1 MAERVVIL
9 DCSGRLSVIYLKGIA
24 MKISTKGD
32 YATRALQDLATRYE
46 KGPVPIEAIAE
57 RQALPA
63 RYLEQLLLTLK
74 RAGFLASRRGVN
86 GGYYLAK
93 PAREITLGQIIRAV
107 DGPVAP
113 IFCVTDP
120 PREGCSQETM
130 CVLRDV
136 WAEVRDAVSAIVD
149 HTTLADICE
158 RIQAKTKER
167 VTYQI

>member
-1 MAERVVIL
+1 MR
-9 DCSGRLSVIYLKGIA
+9 
-24 MKISTKGD
+24 ISTKGD
-32 YATRALQDLATRYE
+32 YATRALQDLAMHYDQ
-46 KGPVPIEAIAE
+46 GPIPIEAIAQ

-74 RAGFLASRRGVN
+74 RAGLLASKRGVN

-93 PAREITLGQIIRAV
+93 LPREITLGQILRAV
-107 DGPVAP
+107 DGPITP
-113 IFCVTDP
+113 IFCVSET
-120 PREGCSQETM
+120 PREHCSQEDF
-130 CVLRDV
+130 CALRDV

-149 HTTLADICE
+149 HTTLQDICE

>member
-1 MAERVVIL
+1 MVKVDSIGRY
-9 DCSGRLSVIYLKGIA
+9 SGICTEGIA

-32 YATRALQDLATRYE
+32 YATRALQDLAMRYE
-46 KGPVPIEAIAE
+46 KGPVPIETIAQ

-63 RYLEQLLLTLK
+63 RYLEQLLLILK
-74 RAGFLASRRGVN
+74 RAGFLASKRGVN

-93 PAREITLGQIIRAV
+93 APREITLGQILRAV
-107 DGPVAP
+107 DGPIAP
-113 IFCVTDP
+113 IYCVSEN
-120 PREGCSQETM
+120 PREHCSQESF

-149 HTTLADICE
+149 HTTLQDICE

>member
-1 MAERVVIL
+1 
-9 DCSGRLSVIYLKGIA
+9 

-32 YATRALQDLATRYE
+32 YATRALQDLALHYD
-46 KGPVPIEAIAE
+46 KGPVPIEAIAQ

-74 RAGFLASRRGVN
+74 RAGFLASKRGVN

-93 PAREITLGQIIRAV
+93 PPREITLGQIIRAV
-107 DGPVAP
+107 DGPIAP
-113 IFCVTDP
+113 IYCVTEA
-120 PREGCSQETM
+120 PREQCSQETL
-130 CVLRDV
+130 CALRDV
-136 WAEVRDAVSAIVD
+136 WGEVQQAVSTIVD

-158 RIQAKTKER
+158 RILAKTKAR